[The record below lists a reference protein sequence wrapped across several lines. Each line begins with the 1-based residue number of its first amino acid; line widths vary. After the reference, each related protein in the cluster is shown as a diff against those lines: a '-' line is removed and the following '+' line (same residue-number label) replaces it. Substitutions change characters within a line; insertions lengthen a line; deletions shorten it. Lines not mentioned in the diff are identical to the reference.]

1 MTPPAAR
8 RAVATAVFCC
18 TAAITAACTTT
29 AGTSAN
35 GQQPQQPGTPA
46 ATASS
51 ATPAPA
57 STPAPSPASG
67 SPVPP
72 SASPRAS
79 TTPAITGCA
88 SSALKA
94 RVVTS
99 PGNAAAGS
107 AYYPIDF
114 TNISGAPCTMFGYPG
129 VSFVTGLG
137 GSGLGKPASRNKTA
151 PAVPVTL
158 APGAVAHA
166 TIQVADAGNYTR
178 SECKPVT
185 GHWLKIYPPNQ
196 FAAIYA
202 RFTTQVC
209 SAKLPQPV
217 GSQLSVYVV
226 RSGSGKAG
234 QGP

>member
-1 MTPPAAR
+1 MTSPAAR
-8 RAVATAVFCC
+8 RAVATAIFCC
-18 TAAITAACTTT
+18 TAAITAACAST
-29 AGTSAN
+29 AGSSAS
-35 GQQPQQPGTPA
+35 GRQSPTPA
-46 ATASS
+46 ASPSS
-51 ATPAPA
+51 ATAAPA
-57 STPAPSPASG
+57 STPAASPSPS
-67 SPVPP
+67 SPTPAPP
-72 SASPRAS
+72 SPRS
-79 TTPAITGCA
+79 SSTPAITGCA

-99 PGNAAAGS
+99 QGGAAAGS

-114 TNISGAPCTMFGYPG
+114 TNTSGAACTMFGYPG
-129 VSFVTGLG
+129 VSFVTGQG
-137 GSGLGKPASRNKTA
+137 GSRLGRPATRNTA
-151 PAVPVTL
+151 VAPVTVTL
-158 APGAVAHA
+158 PPGGVAHA

-217 GSQLSVYVV
+217 GSQLGVYVV
-226 RSGSGKAG
+226 RPGAGKAG